1 MFFATDTAKKEFIKI
16 GEQQFKEKYRI
27 DQFLGKGSFGEVH
40 LAKSKHGNQVALKKF
55 RPEAVQY
62 FYVIIR

>member
-27 DQFLGKGSFGEVH
+27 DQFLGKGSFGKIKTW
-40 LAKSKHGNQVALKKF
+40 KSGRTQKIQA
-55 RPEAVQY
+55 
-62 FYVIIR
+62 